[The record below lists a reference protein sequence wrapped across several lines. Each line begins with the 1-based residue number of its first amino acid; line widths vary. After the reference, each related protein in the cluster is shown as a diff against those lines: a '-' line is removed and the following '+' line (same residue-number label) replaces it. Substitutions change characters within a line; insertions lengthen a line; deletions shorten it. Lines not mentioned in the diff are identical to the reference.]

1 MYGKEQKNRMKLKL
15 MIQSLAPL
23 AFLTIISNFSFE
35 TQDSAGVVYPIHEFV
50 CHNLPL
56 LCVVLLCVLWTLYAI
71 KIYVWDF
78 GIFRWKDKSGG
89 YGIINAKED
98 KEASLN
104 FFLTLIIP
112 LLIDNVSTIQGAITF
127 VCILFIICVLLY
139 RTNLFFANPIL
150 ALLGYHLYS
159 FEFEKNDKMGK
170 KKYMGLCKGK
180 VSDGTIVEYGKITE
194 DVLYIKGMSI

>member
-1 MYGKEQKNRMKLKL
+1 MCGKEQKNSMKFKL

-23 AFLTIISNFSFE
+23 AFLTIISNFSFQ
-35 TQDSAGVVYPIHEFV
+35 TQDSAGAVYSTREFI

-56 LCVVLLCVLWTLYAI
+56 LCVMLLCVLWVIFAI
-71 KIYVWDF
+71 KFYFWDF

-89 YGIINAKED
+89 YEIKNVEED

-127 VCILFIICVLLY
+127 ACILFIICVLLY

-159 FEFEKNDKMGK
+159 FRFEQSKQMGEG
-170 KKYMGLCKGK
+170 KYIGLSKGE
-180 VSDGTIVEYGKITE
+180 VSDGTRIEYVKITE